1 MIAPI
6 TGKLRKKIWLD
17 LSVGIGLGV
26 TSAYGFWYV
35 ATQSYRCL
43 ACSRPLSRYGWHLRK
58 GQAKNVYGIGPEQFT
73 HSFLSGRP
81 GGVLSED
88 GEAEP
93 DSGPIEDTRIA
104 MQPFV
109 CEPLFS

>member
-35 ATQSYRCL
+35 ATQSYRCPHAHVRWL
-43 ACSRPLSRYGWHLRK
+43 GMAGICAKVRQRMHTVL
-58 GQAKNVYGIGPEQFT
+58 GQNSLLI
-73 HSFLSGRP
+73 
-81 GGVLSED
+81 
-88 GEAEP
+88 
-93 DSGPIEDTRIA
+93 
-104 MQPFV
+104 PFSV
-109 CEPLFS
+109 AVQEEFYLKMERQNQIQGQ